1 MFMLHGLFYPSPC
14 YVSGPGN
21 VAVVLLFMEG
31 LKALRF
37 KNILVCLP
45 MMNGG
50 LTGFGTT
57 SG

>member
-1 MFMLHGLFYPSPC
+1 MLHGLCYPSPC

-21 VAVVLLFMEG
+21 VSVVLLSTEG